1 VSGAIDRF
9 LAAARV
15 EGIQPEVRRFPEGT
29 KTAAEAARAIGCAV
43 GQIVKSL
50 VFIADDRPVMAFTSG
65 ANRVDEAKLAAVVG
79 AGTTRRA
86 SPEEARTATG
96 FAVGGTPP
104 FGHPERLICV
114 VDRDLLVWDRIWA
127 AAGTPDSVFPLSPAD
142 LIRVT
147 GATSAMFTVDG
158 PGTGSAQEAR
168 PGTIKGHVPL
178 APEER

>member
-9 LAAARV
+9 LEAARV
-15 EGIQPEVRRFPEGT
+15 QGIQPDVHRFPEGT
-29 KTAAEAARAIGCAV
+29 KTAIDAARAIGCEV

-65 ANRVDEAKLAAVVG
+65 ANRVDEAKLAAVMG
-79 AGTTRRA
+79 AETARRA

-104 FGHPERLICV
+104 FGHPQRLTYV
-114 VDRDLLVWDRIWA
+114 VDHDLLVWDRIWA

-142 LIRVT
+142 LLRVT
-147 GATSAMFTVDG
+147 GASPAAFTVG
-158 PGTGSAQEAR
+158 
-168 PGTIKGHVPL
+168 
-178 APEER
+178 